1 MNDILLLIALFGT
14 VVFLIMN
21 TYYYFV
27 PYWEAEAKLYADNLR
42 LATQKAVVTSVLVE
56 MVEDNDWEEDR
67 PTVVATPKNNKSL
80 TASKS

>member
-27 PYWEAEAKLYADNLR
+27 LHWEAEARLYADNLR
-42 LATQKAVVTSVLVE
+42 LATQKAVITPVLVDLI
-56 MVEDNDWEEDR
+56 EDNYVQDPENVDP
-67 PTVVATPKNNKSL
+67 PTVVQRRK
-80 TASKS
+80 